1 MGITKAVR
9 RSRIR
14 EVTAP
19 ADRKIGAEVT
29 NSARYQGARVA
40 LAFSEPLV
48 DDRGDQYTPT
58 VEDLAADLRR
68 AMAGVRAGSLDELEA
83 MLLAQAKALQAI
95 FVHFAVKAAGPWSM
109 ALSPQYAALAFKAQS
124 QARATITALADLKQP
139 RQANYIGQQNV
150 AVTRQVTNAL
160 AAPPS
165 ISDFPP
171 IEILE
176 IGHGEQTDTRTAG
189 TASRGDS
196 PLEAVEACDRSTHD
210 GGQDEVES

>member
-1 MGITKAVR
+1 MGMGISKAVR

-68 AMAGVRAGSLDELEA
+68 AMAGVRAGSLD
-83 MLLAQAKALQAI
+83 
-95 FVHFAVKAAGPWSM
+95 
-109 ALSPQYAALAFKAQS
+109 
-124 QARATITALADLKQP
+124 P
-139 RQANYIGQQNV
+139 R
-150 AVTRQVTNAL
+150 
-160 AAPPS
+160 S
-165 ISDFPP
+165 
-171 IEILE
+171 
-176 IGHGEQTDTRTAG
+176 
-189 TASRGDS
+189 
-196 PLEAVEACDRSTHD
+196 
-210 GGQDEVES
+210 